1 MALVAACGSDPRTCL
16 HGSHHH
22 MSSWLRRT
30 HLPTWQ
36 GVREASGV
44 KQSRT
49 GGTHPS
55 RPPLCSGRPGA
66 GGPGSRVA
74 RDGQDG
80 GRGAWGGWGGGRAAA
95 GGPRLLLEDVGRFA
109 HLLLRRARSRG
120 EVKGRGQGARARG
133 EVGAGRGGGAR
144 WRGGARRGG
153 SLAGSGRLGLGAG
166 ARRHAGRARTA
177 ASRLA
182 GESRFGLASIEMVE
196 MRMDCHDT
204 RRASAR
210 EVGAGAGARW
220 GVRGWRW
227 RRGGGGGAA

>member
-66 GGPGSRVA
+66 EATRGVGWQGAVRTGCGVRGVGGVGAGQRRAGRAFFLKMSGVSRISFCA
-74 RDGQDG
+74 
-80 GRGAWGGWGGGRAAA
+80 GRGRG
-95 GGPRLLLEDVGRFA
+95 
-109 HLLLRRARSRG
+109 ARSRG
-120 EVKGRGQGARARG
+120 EGAGRGQGARWARS
-133 EVGAGRGGGAR
+133 
-144 WRGGARRGG
+144 RGGARRGG
-153 SLAGSGRLGLGAG
+153 ALAGSGRLGLGG
-166 ARRHAGRARTA
+166 WRAAPR
-177 ASRLA
+177 
-182 GESRFGLASIEMVE
+182 
-196 MRMDCHDT
+196 
-204 RRASAR
+204 
-210 EVGAGAGARW
+210 GAGTHR
-220 GVRGWRW
+220 GV
-227 RRGGGGGAA
+227 

>member
-66 GGPGSRVA
+66 EATRGVGWQGAVRTGCGVRGVGGVGAGQRRAGRAFFLKMSGVSRISFCA
-74 RDGQDG
+74 
-80 GRGAWGGWGGGRAAA
+80 GRGRG
-95 GGPRLLLEDVGRFA
+95 
-109 HLLLRRARSRG
+109 ARSRG
-120 EVKGRGQGARARG
+120 EVGA
-133 EVGAGRGGGAR
+133 VAGRGSERWGASRVGTAGLGGLAR
-144 WRGGARRGG
+144 GATRGGHAPR
-153 SLAGSGRLGLGAG
+153 RLG
-166 ARRHAGRARTA
+166 
-177 ASRLA
+177 
-182 GESRFGLASIEMVE
+182 
-196 MRMDCHDT
+196 
-204 RRASAR
+204 
-210 EVGAGAGARW
+210 
-220 GVRGWRW
+220 
-227 RRGGGGGAA
+227 